1 MMEETLKNIKLE
13 EFLQSGLKL
22 IPTVVILIFIF

>member
-22 IPTVVILIFIF
+22 ITTVVILIFIF